1 MKRDRD
7 QSIERLLR
15 ALPRSSGR
23 TSHDD
28 SCPDAET
35 LAALADRTLAEA
47 VRRDIEMHVAD
58 CDRCQRLTAALVRTE
73 GLVRTGAEEAARVPS
88 WKRRAFNWLVP
99 AAAAATA
106 VALWVIVPGQ
116 RTSAPEETT
125 LDRQIAVAPAAPAA
139 EAPTGESPQRPLDA
153 LRDQSATSAEAR
165 ADRAVPV
172 EGARPSPNELSRR
185 QVVEQP
191 ALKAEEPPSAR
202 AVAGNLPPSRE
213 ASADRR
219 DGPPVRTVQPALP
232 GRVVERPD
240 AGGGGQ
246 VSGQSARND
255 AGRRE
260 TIQEAVI
267 TAEEPGRSA
276 PTAPASSSAGFQAR
290 VASGSFEV
298 VSPNSQVRWRI
309 GPGSVVQHSAN
320 GGMTWA
326 TQQAG
331 ATTDLTAGSSPS
343 TDVCWLVGRAG
354 LVLRTIDAGR
364 QWERALFPETV
375 DIFAVTASNA
385 LSAAVTSADGRRFQ
399 TTDGGRT
406 WAPAQ

>member
-1 MKRDRD
+1 
-7 QSIERLLR
+7 
-15 ALPRSSGR
+15 
-23 TSHDD
+23 
-28 SCPDAET
+28 
-35 LAALADRTLAEA
+35 
-47 VRRDIEMHVAD
+47 MHVAD
-58 CDRCQRLTAALVRTE
+58 CDRCQMLTAALVRTE
-73 GLVRTGAEEAARVPS
+73 GLVRTGAEASRVPS
-88 WKRRAFNWLVP
+88 WKRRAFNW
-99 AAAAATA
+99 
-106 VALWVIVPGQ
+106 
-116 RTSAPEETT
+116 
-125 LDRQIAVAPAAPAA
+125 
-139 EAPTGESPQRPLDA
+139 LDA

-172 EGARPSPNELSRR
+172 EGAQPSPNELSRR

-191 ALKAEEPPSAR
+191 ALKAQEPPSAR
-202 AVAGNLPPSRE
+202 AI
-213 ASADRR
+213 
-219 DGPPVRTVQPALP
+219 
-232 GRVVERPD
+232 
-240 AGGGGQ
+240 AGGQ
-246 VSGQSARND
+246 YARND

-260 TIQEAVI
+260 TIQEAV

-276 PTAPASSSAGFQAR
+276 PTAPAASSAGFQAR

-309 GPGSVVQHSAN
+309 GPGSVVQHSAD

-354 LVLRTIDAGR
+354 LVLRTIDGGR

-406 WAPAQ
+406 WVPAP